1 MSGLAALLTVVA
13 AAMVGMALTFFAVC
27 VVCDDFL
34 VPAIDVFID
43 QFKIPEDVAGVTLV
57 AFGSAAPELFLNLL
71 SAANGT
77 SDLSLSAL
85 LGSSIVAFGLIPPLC
100 ILMTSEKEL
109 ELKTWPVVREIIFY
123 LMGLIVFL
131 VVIQDGEMTM
141 IEAGASLAIYVIY
154 VIGVIVVYW
163 WWPEATESVNSA
175 HNSMADLEGAGKVIT
190 VGSDNAS
197 KSPMAVANSSGGVA
211 KSRDKTASAAIREES
226 NLLVDGSAPSSSSSS
241 SASSSSGVKIDGIDE
256 DVESVV
262 HVPRGGNHT
271 FQLWLR
277 NSGQALFGRVAA
289 RSKLIWATAT
299 TPVHFAI
306 HKMLPSLHMP
316 AGHGEG
322 DKVKVSFIRATSVLV
337 SCIMSISVLAYCIIV
352 LSETLITRI
361 GVGTST
367 VGATLVALGS
377 EIPDAISSV
386 ALARSGYNDGA
397 MAGAIGSQVIN
408 ISLGVGLPTLLAC
421 FLTGESIK
429 IDLQETRSLW
439 LLTILLFIILIGY
452 IMMTLPSLRS
462 LSCTITKHTHIRRPG
477 ANGLLML
484 LAAVTLAFVW
494 LNEEMIDEM
503 EVEEAAQDAKE
514 QAARAAVKATR
525 RLFF

>member
-1 MSGLAALLTVVA
+1 MGGLVGLIVVVLA
-13 AAMVGMALTFFAVC
+13 VSIGMAITFFAVC

-100 ILMTSEKEL
+100 ILMTNEKEL
-109 ELKTWPVVREIIFY
+109 ELKTWPIVREIVFY
-123 LMGLIVFL
+123 LVGLVVFL

-141 IEAGASLAIYVIY
+141 YEACVSLSIYLIY
-154 VIGVIVVYW
+154 VIGVVIVFWLY
-163 WWPEATESVNSA
+163 PEGVGGSSIATNSVE
-175 HNSMADLEGAGKVIT
+175 EGAEMTTISPFNADGVKSRAKEDSKIASTAVREDNSLL
-190 VGSDNAS
+190 VGGSSGPNGGGP
-197 KSPMAVANSSGGVA
+197 SPKAGAAGAAGGGGGSSGGLFNWGNG
-211 KSRDKTASAAIREES
+211 TES
-226 NLLVDGSAPSSSSSS
+226 EDNGN
-241 SASSSSGVKIDGIDE
+241 E

-262 HVPRGGNHT
+262 KLPRSGDHT
-271 FQLWLR
+271 FRHWLR
-277 NSGQALFGRVAA
+277 GSTVAIAGRVWNRTKAGWEA
-289 RSKLIWATAT
+289 MTS
-299 TPVHFAI
+299 PVNYAI
-306 HKMLPSLHMP
+306 HKVLPSLYLP
-316 AGHGEG
+316 GGHGEG
-322 DKVKVSFIRATSVLV
+322 DKKEVSFARAVSVLL
-337 SCIMSISVLAYCIIV
+337 SCIASISILAYCIIV
-352 LSETLITRI
+352 LSETLIKRI

-386 ALARSGYNDGA
+386 ALAKSGYSDGA

-421 FLTGESIK
+421 VLTGESIK

-439 LLTILLFIILIGY
+439 LLTILLFIVLIGY
-452 IMMTLPSLRS
+452 IMMTLPALRS
-462 LSCTITKHTHIRRPG
+462 LSCTITKYTYIRRPG
-477 ANGLLML
+477 ANSLLLL
-484 LAAVTLAFVW
+484 LAAVTVAFIW

-503 EVEEAAQDAKE
+503 EEHGIAHDPVKR
-514 QAARAAVKATR
+514 ARRFV
-525 RLFF
+525 